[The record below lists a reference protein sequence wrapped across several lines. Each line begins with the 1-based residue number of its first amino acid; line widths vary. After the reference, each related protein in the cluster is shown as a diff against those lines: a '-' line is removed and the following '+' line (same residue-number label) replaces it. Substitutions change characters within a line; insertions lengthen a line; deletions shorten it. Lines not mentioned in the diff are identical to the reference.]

1 MARKISP
8 LREFLHKESSSGAL
22 LIAAAALGLIIANS
36 PISDR
41 YFDFLALGFTVENG
55 IFYLQLTVLKII
67 NYGLMTIFF
76 FVVGLE
82 IKRELVSGHLASV
95 KKAAMPFIAALGGM
109 ALPAGIYLAIAGDV
123 APEGWAVPVATDIA
137 LAVGLLAMM
146 GPVVTLSLRSFLL
159 ALAVIDDIGAILII
173 AIIYSSGIA
182 YSWVLA
188 SVGSIL
194 LILALKKMNVTS
206 IFIYILCGL
215 LLWYGLY
222 RTGVHPTLAGVIL
235 GLLTPSME
243 KNDSG
248 LEDIDDGSISYIE
261 YLEAKLHPYSSL
273 IIVPIFAMANTGVVI
288 TEKSLSTA
296 TSSVIAWGIFIGLVV
311 GKPLGV
317 LVSALAASKARIA
330 QLPEGASI
338 GKIAATG
345 SAAGIGFTVALF
357 IADLAFEN
365 QELQNIAVVAI
376 IAASVVS
383 ALLSS
388 LIFTIYRSSPTQ
400 S

>member
-1 MARKISP
+1 MAREISP

-22 LIAAAALGLIIANS
+22 LILAALIGLIIANS
-36 PISDR
+36 PLSDR
-41 YFDFLALGFTVENG
+41 YFDFLALGFTIDSG
-55 IFYLQLTVLKII
+55 LFYLKLTALKII

-95 KKAAMPFIAALGGM
+95 KKAAMPFIAAIGGM
-109 ALPAGIYLAIAGDV
+109 ALPAGIYLLIAGDV

-173 AIIYSSGIA
+173 AIVYSSGIA
-182 YSWVLA
+182 FSWVLA
-188 SVGSIL
+188 SVGAIL
-194 LILALKKMNVTS
+194 LILALQKMNVTS
-206 IFIYILCGL
+206 IFIYLLCGL

-235 GLLTPSME
+235 GLLTPSTVKE
-243 KNDSG
+243 DSD

-261 YLEAKLHPYSSL
+261 YLEAKLHPFSSL

-288 TEKSLSTA
+288 TEKSLTAA
-296 TSSVIAWGIFIGLVV
+296 TSSVIAWGIFVGLVV

-317 LVSALAASKARIA
+317 LASALAASKARIA
-330 QLPEGASI
+330 QLPEDASI
-338 GKIAATG
+338 GKLAATG

-365 QELQNIAVVAI
+365 QEKQNIAVVAI

-388 LIFTIYRSSPTQ
+388 LIFTIYRSNPKQ

>member
-36 PISDR
+36 PISDN

-235 GLLTPSME
+235 GLLAPSEE
-243 KNDSG
+243 KADTD

-273 IIVPIFAMANTGVVI
+273 IIVPIFALANTGVVI
-288 TEKSLSTA
+288 TEKSLTAA
-296 TSSVIAWGIFIGLVV
+296 TSSVIAWGIFVGLVV

-317 LVSALAASKARIA
+317 LISAIAASKARIA

-338 GKIAATG
+338 GKLAATG

-388 LIFTIYRSSPTQ
+388 LIFTIYRSNPRQ

>member
-273 IIVPIFAMANTGVVI
+273 IIVPIFAIANTGVVI
-288 TEKSLSTA
+288 TEKSLTAA
-296 TSSVIAWGIFIGLVV
+296 TSSVIAWGIFVGLVV

-317 LVSALAASKARIA
+317 LISAIAASKARIA

-338 GKIAATG
+338 GKLAATG

>member
-1 MARKISP
+1 MAREISP

-22 LIAAAALGLIIANS
+22 LILAAVIGLIIANS
-36 PISDR
+36 PLSDR
-41 YFDFLALGFTVENG
+41 YFDFLALAFTIDSG
-55 IFYLQLTVLKII
+55 LFYLKLTALKII

-82 IKRELVSGHLASV
+82 IKRELVSGHLASI
-95 KKAAMPFIAALGGM
+95 KKAAMPFIAAIGGM
-109 ALPAGIYLAIAGDV
+109 ALPTGIYLFIAGDE

-173 AIIYSSGIA
+173 AIVYSSGIA
-182 YSWVLA
+182 FSWVLA
-188 SVGSIL
+188 SVGAIL
-194 LILALKKMNVTS
+194 FILALQKMNVTS

-235 GLLTPSME
+235 GLLTPSTVKE
-243 KNDSG
+243 DSD

-261 YLEAKLHPYSSL
+261 YLEAKLHPFSSL

-288 TEKSLSTA
+288 TEKSLTAA
-296 TSSVIAWGIFIGLVV
+296 TSSVIAWGIFVGLVA

-317 LVSALAASKARIA
+317 LASALAASKARIA
-330 QLPEGASI
+330 QLPEDSSI
-338 GKIAATG
+338 GKLAATG

-376 IAASVVS
+376 IAASVMS

-388 LIFTIYRSSPTQ
+388 LIFTIYRSNPKQ

>member
-1 MARKISP
+1 
-8 LREFLHKESSSGAL
+8 
-22 LIAAAALGLIIANS
+22 
-36 PISDR
+36 
-41 YFDFLALGFTVENG
+41 
-55 IFYLQLTVLKII
+55 
-67 NYGLMTIFF
+67 
-76 FVVGLE
+76 
-82 IKRELVSGHLASV
+82 
-95 KKAAMPFIAALGGM
+95 
-109 ALPAGIYLAIAGDV
+109 V

-173 AIIYSSGIA
+173 ALVYSSGIA

-188 SVGSIL
+188 SCGSIL

-206 IFIYILCGL
+206 IFTYILCGL

-235 GLLTPSME
+235 GLLTPSRVKE
-243 KNDSG
+243 DTD

-261 YLEAKLHPYSSL
+261 YLEAKLHPYSSM

-288 TEKSLSTA
+288 TEDSLRAA
-296 TSSVIAWGIFIGLVV
+296 TSSVIAWGIFLGLVI

-317 LVSALAASKARIA
+317 LALALAASKARIA
-330 QLPEGASI
+330 DLPEDANI
-338 GKIAATG
+338 GKLVATG

-365 QELQNIAVVAI
+365 QELQNIAVVAV
-376 IAASVVS
+376 IAASIVS
-383 ALLSS
+383 ALLST
-388 LIFTIYRSSPTQ
+388 LIFKAYRSNPKQ

>member
-1 MARKISP
+1 MAREISP

-22 LIAAAALGLIIANS
+22 LILAALIGLIIANS
-36 PISDR
+36 PLSDR
-41 YFDFLALGFTVENG
+41 YFDFLALGFTIDSG
-55 IFYLQLTVLKII
+55 LFYLKLTALKII
-67 NYGLMTIFF
+67 NYGLMTVFF

-95 KKAAMPFIAALGGM
+95 KKAAMPFIAAIGGM
-109 ALPAGIYLAIAGDV
+109 ALPAGIYLLIAGDV

-173 AIIYSSGIA
+173 AIVYSSGIA
-182 YSWVLA
+182 FSWVLA

-194 LILALKKMNVTS
+194 LILALQKMNVTS

-235 GLLTPSME
+235 GLLTPSTVKE
-243 KNDSG
+243 DSD

-261 YLEAKLHPYSSL
+261 YLEAKLHPFSSL

-288 TEKSLSTA
+288 TEKSLTAA
-296 TSSVIAWGIFIGLVV
+296 TSSVIAWGIFVGLVV

-317 LVSALAASKARIA
+317 LASALAASKARIA
-330 QLPEGASI
+330 QLPEDASI
-338 GKIAATG
+338 GKLAATG

-357 IADLAFEN
+357 IADLAFEK

-388 LIFTIYRSSPTQ
+388 LIFTIYRSSPKQ

>member
-1 MARKISP
+1 MARRISP

-22 LIAAAALGLIIANS
+22 LIVAAALGLIIANS
-36 PISDR
+36 PISTH
-41 YFDFLALGFTVENG
+41 YFDFLALGFTVESG

-109 ALPAGIYLAIAGDV
+109 ALPAGIYLLIAGDV

-173 AIIYSSGIA
+173 AIVYSSGIA

-188 SVGSIL
+188 SAASIV
-194 LILALKKMNVTS
+194 LILALKQMNVTS
-206 IFIYILCGL
+206 IFAYILCGL
-215 LLWYGLY
+215 LLWYGFY

-235 GLLTPSME
+235 GLLTPSQE
-243 KNDSG
+243 KADSD

-288 TEKSLSTA
+288 TEKSLSAA
-296 TSSVIAWGIFIGLVV
+296 TSSVIAWGIFVGLVV

-317 LVSALAASKARIA
+317 LISALAASKARIA

-338 GKIAATG
+338 GKLAATG

-388 LIFTIYRSSPTQ
+388 LIFTIYRSSPTRN
-400 S
+400 

>member
-1 MARKISP
+1 MVRKISP
-8 LREFLHKESSSGAL
+8 LREYLHRESSSGAL
-22 LIAAAALGLIIANS
+22 LILAATLGLIIANS
-36 PISDR
+36 PISEH
-41 YFDFLALGFTVENG
+41 YFDFLALDLNVDSG
-55 IFYLQLTVLKII
+55 IFYLDLTVLTII

-95 KKAAMPFIAALGGM
+95 KKAAMPFIAAFGGM

-146 GPVVTLSLRSFLL
+146 GPTVTLSLRSFLL

-173 AIIYSSGIA
+173 ALVYSSGIA
-182 YSWVLA
+182 YSWLFASVLA
-188 SVGSIL
+188 VV
-194 LILALKKMNVTS
+194 LIFAIQKMNITS
-206 IFIYILCGL
+206 IFIYIICGF

-235 GLLTPSME
+235 GLLTPSRVKE
-243 KNDSG
+243 NTD
-248 LEDIDDGSISYIE
+248 LEDIDDGSVSYIE
-261 YLEAKLHPYSSL
+261 YLQVKLHPYSSL
-273 IIVPIFAMANTGVVI
+273 FIVPIFALANTGVLI
-288 TEKSLSTA
+288 TGESLRA
-296 TSSVIAWGIFIGLVV
+296 ASSSFIAWGIFVGLVI

-317 LVSALAASKARIA
+317 VVAAIAASKSRIA
-330 QLPEGASI
+330 DLPDDAPI
-338 GKIAATG
+338 GKLVATG

-365 QELQNIAVVAI
+365 QELQNIAVVAV
-376 IAASVVS
+376 IAASIVS
-383 ALLSS
+383 ALVST
-388 LIFTIYRSSPTQ
+388 LIFKAYRSNPTQ

>member
-1 MARKISP
+1 MARKISF
-8 LREFLHKESSSGAL
+8 LKEFLDKESSSGAL

-36 PISDR
+36 PISDN

-55 IFYLQLTVLKII
+55 IFYLQLTVLKIV

-76 FVVGLE
+76 FVIGLE

-109 ALPAGIYLAIAGDV
+109 ALPAVVYLAIAGDV

-146 GPVVTLSLRSFLL
+146 GPTVTQSLRSFLL

-173 AIIYSSGIA
+173 AVIYSSGIA
-182 YSWVLA
+182 LSWLIASIA
-188 SVGSIL
+188 SVAL
-194 LILALKKMNVTS
+194 LVALQKINVTS
-206 IFIYILCGL
+206 HFILILCGL
-215 LLWYGLY
+215 LLWYGFY
-222 RTGVHPTLAGVIL
+222 RAGLHPTLAGVIL
-235 GLLTPSME
+235 GLLAPVKGRT
-243 KNDSG
+243 G
-248 LEDIDDGSISYIE
+248 TALED
-261 YLEAKLHPYSSL
+261 LETKLHPYSSL
-273 IIVPIFAMANTGVVI
+273 IIVPIFAMANAGVVI
-288 TEKSLSTA
+288 TEKSLTAA
-296 TSSVIAWGIFIGLVV
+296 TSSVIAWGIFVGLVV

-317 LVSALAASKARIA
+317 LASALAASKARIA
-330 QLPEGASI
+330 QLSEDASI
-338 GKIAATG
+338 GKLAATG

-388 LIFTIYRSSPTQ
+388 LIFTIYRSNPRQ